1 MQVEDITRLRQSEH
15 VEKQIQIENE
25 QQTLIKQINHLIRQ
39 RTVEA
44 TARMNNVLQQVI
56 DLIKRN

>member
-39 RTVEA
+39 RTVDA
-44 TARMNNVLQQVI
+44 TARVNNVLRQVI

>member
-25 QQTLIKQINHLIRQ
+25 QKTLIKQLNQLIRQ

-44 TARMNNVLQQVI
+44 TQRVNNVLRQVI
-56 DLIKRN
+56 DLIKQN

>member
-15 VEKQIQIENE
+15 VEKQMQIENE
-25 QQTLIKQINHLIRQ
+25 QKTLIKQLDQLIRQ

-44 TARMNNVLQQVI
+44 THHVNNVLRQVI

>member
-15 VEKQIQIENE
+15 VERQIQIENE
-25 QQTLIKQINHLIRQ
+25 QKTLIKQLDQLIRQ

-44 TARMNNVLQQVI
+44 TQHVNNVLRQVI

>member
-25 QQTLIKQINHLIRQ
+25 QKTLIKQLDQLIRRQ
-39 RTVEA
+39 TVEA
-44 TARMNNVLQQVI
+44 TQRVNDVLRQVI

>member
-44 TARMNNVLQQVI
+44 TARMNNVLRQVI

>member
-25 QQTLIKQINHLIRQ
+25 QKILIKQLDQLIRRQ
-39 RTVEA
+39 TVEA
-44 TARMNNVLQQVI
+44 TQRVNDVLRQVI

>member
-15 VEKQIQIENE
+15 VEKQMQIENE
-25 QQTLIKQINHLIRQ
+25 QKTLIKQLDQLIRQ

-44 TARMNNVLQQVI
+44 TQHVNNVLRQMI

>member
-1 MQVEDITRLRQSEH
+1 MHVEDITRLKQSEQ
-15 VEKQIQIENE
+15 VDKQIQIENE
-25 QQTLIKQINHLIRQ
+25 QKTLIKQLDQLIRQ

-44 TARMNNVLQQVI
+44 TQHVNNVLRQVI